1 VSAAAHP
8 SAAQWRMLLALLH
21 EALLHE
27 ALLQE
32 SLAST
37 GTRRSGRWRTTLRFQ
52 DWRLEVCWTRPGRA
66 AVVEVGLFAGAVL
79 VERVRT
85 AVASQPE
92 APPPCL

>member
-1 VSAAAHP
+1 MSAAAHP
-8 SAAQWRMLLALLH
+8 SAAQWRMLRALLHEVLVH

-27 ALLQE
+27 AL
-32 SLAST
+32 APT
-37 GTRRSGRWRTTLRFQ
+37 GTRPRGRGRTTLRFQ

-92 APPPCL
+92 APPPWL